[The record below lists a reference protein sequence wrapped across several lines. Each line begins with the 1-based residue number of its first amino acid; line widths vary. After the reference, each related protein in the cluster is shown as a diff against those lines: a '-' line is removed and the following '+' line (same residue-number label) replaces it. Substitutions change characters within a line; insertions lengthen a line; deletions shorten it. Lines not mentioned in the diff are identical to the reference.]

1 MMMAYQIFTDA
12 TADMSDTMTFGWPTV
27 EIIPMEVTVG
37 DDTYTYGDGGTLAI
51 DSFYAKQRAGQFAST
66 SQINPMT
73 YREAFEPYLK
83 QGIDIVY
90 LCFSSGLSNTIQ
102 AAQMC
107 IQELQEEYPDRQI
120 ICLDTLCASVGEGL
134 LVREALRKQA
144 EGYSFDALCIWI
156 MTNRLHICH
165 WFTVDTFAH
174 LRHGGRVSAV
184 SATMGTAL
192 QIKPLLHV
200 DNDGT
205 LKATE
210 KPRGSIRAMQSQIA
224 KMQTGWMPEL
234 GKTVVIGHGDSPDSA
249 RILKE
254 LVVSHFP
261 DADVHIANIGPVI
274 GAHSGPGT
282 LVLSY
287 WGSNR

>member
-1 MMMAYQIFTDA
+1 MAYQIFTDA
-12 TADMSDTMTFGWPTV
+12 TADMSDTMTFGWPAV

-37 DDTYTYGDGGTLAI
+37 NDTYTYGEGGTLTI
-51 DSFYAKQRAGQFAST
+51 DSFYAKLRAGQFAST
-66 SQINPMT
+66 SQINPAI
-73 YREAFEPYLK
+73 YREYFEPYLK
-83 QGIDIVY
+83 RGIDVVY
-90 LCFSSGLSNTIQ
+90 LCFSSGLSDTIH
-102 AAQMC
+102 AALMC
-107 IQELQEEYPDRQI
+107 VRELQEEYPERQI

-156 MTNRLHICH
+156 MTNRLNMCH
-165 WFTVDTFAH
+165 WFTVDTFTH
-174 LRHGGRVSAV
+174 LRHGGRVSAS
-184 SATMGTAL
+184 SATMGTML

-200 DNDGT
+200 DNEGT
-205 LKATE
+205 LKVME
-210 KPRGSIRAMQSQIA
+210 KPRGSIHAMQSQIS
-224 KMQTGWMPEL
+224 KMQAGWMPEL

-261 DADVHIANIGPVI
+261 DADIHIANIGPII